1 MCKASNVTASWM
13 IHESGS
19 LDELLRQYW
28 TDVIISDLS
37 SAESLDRIA
46 IKGDL

>member
-1 MCKASNVTASWM
+1 MTASWS

-28 TDVIISDLS
+28 TDVIISHLGS
-37 SAESLDRIA
+37 SASLVRVA
-46 IKGDL
+46 INGDL